1 VWYLSAAHRIAVCKH
16 YQQGI
21 IKSQLDGHLNKQ
33 HQEYVLG
40 DRQKIVRAVQEETS
54 LQQCAATHD
63 EIVYAS
69 LNAAPLPHLPVY
81 RDRLQCCAC
90 PHINCSIKKI

>member
-1 VWYLSAAHRIAVCKH
+1 
-16 YQQGI
+16 
-21 IKSQLDGHLNKQ
+21 
-33 HQEYVLG
+33 
-40 DRQKIVRAVQEETS
+40 VQEETS